1 MVFLINFLT
10 GFVALAYFV
19 MIAAATRQ
27 HFTAEKYP
35 VGMHLISLLSLIGVS
50 VFMAHAFLWTVN
62 APAAVLTLFMTAF
75 ALFLWAAKHSKDTQL
90 GLAFADDVKSDNI
103 ITSGPWQY
111 FRHPF
116 YVSYILFWLACAWGT
131 LHLTSIV
138 VFAALLFIY
147 IYSALREEAALKA
160 GQHADTYIAYS
171 KKTGLI
177 FPKRTAKN

>member
-1 MVFLINFLT
+1 MNFLT

-35 VGMHLISLLSLIGVS
+35 MGMHLISFLSLIGVS
-50 VFMAHAFLWTVN
+50 VFMAHAFLWTLN
-62 APAAVLTLFMTAF
+62 APATVLTLFITAF

-90 GLAFADDVKSDNI
+90 GLAFASDVKSDNI
-103 ITSGPWQY
+103 ITSRPWQY

-116 YVSYILFWLACAWGT
+116 CVSYILFWLACAWGT
-131 LHLTSIV
+131 LHLASVIV
-138 VFAALLFIY
+138 CTVLLFIY
-147 IYSALREEAALKA
+147 IYSALREEAALKV

-171 KKTGLI
+171 KKTGLF
-177 FPKRTAKN
+177 FPKRAARH